1 MFRPAH
7 LLLALP
13 LFAITACGSSPPPA
27 APAEPSAAPVAP
39 PPPPA
44 ATAKV
49 DTGAVDRCFAAANYK
64 PAKFSGEPAKVGV
77 KHILVKYKGAK
88 NAAAEISRSRGEAC
102 LRAQEAIG
110 KLKAGDDWD
119 AVVKAYSEEA
129 GAATRGGS
137 MGSVERKD
145 LVKPF
150 ADAAF
155 ALSVNNV
162 SDVVETE
169 FGFHVIFRNQ

>member
-1 MFRPAH
+1 MIRPAH

-13 LFAITACGSSPPPA
+13 LIALACGGSPPPA
-27 APAEPSAAPVAP
+27 AAPEPSAAPVAP
-39 PPPPA
+39 PPPA

-49 DTGAVDRCFAAANYK
+49 DTAAVDRCFAAANYK
-64 PAKFSGEPAKVGV
+64 PAKFSGEPAKIGV
-77 KHILVKYKGAK
+77 KHVLVKYKGAK
-88 NAAAEISRSRGEAC
+88 NAAPEITRSRAEAC
-102 LRAQEAIG
+102 LRAQEAIA
-110 KLKAGDDWD
+110 KLKGGDDWD
-119 AVVKAYSEEA
+119 AVVKDFSEEA
-129 GAATRGGS
+129 GAATRAGS
-137 MGSVERKD
+137 MGTVERKD

-169 FGFHVIFRNQ
+169 FGFHVILRNQ